1 MSSNIIL
8 SIPHSSTVL
17 PWEDIPAPYQE
28 QSGQAYWCWGGRQK
42 KKKEIG
48 DRYLKELPYMTDWYT
63 DELFING
70 IGKPLVAPVSRLLC
84 DVERLKDDMKEEM
97 SVVGMGICYTRAHDL
112 SVLANFKFSHKM
124 DMIRKYYDPYH
135 NALQNYVAE
144 SLKEHKCAL
153 ILDCHS
159 FNSSTYACDQNYYYP
174 RPDIC
179 IGTDNRHTPKELVEL
194 LTDYFK
200 SQNYTVRENYPYP
213 GTIVPERYDSNDYVF
228 SIKIDVSRH
237 LYLEEKCGIVE
248 KKEAEFRLLKERL
261 HEAEKI
267 IESFVDRMCGEY
279 HLSGDDLLKKI
290 NAIRKMPPI
299 RSDVELAEER
309 ARSETT
315 IPIQP

>member
-17 PWEDIPAPYQE
+17 PSEDIPAPYQE
-28 QSGQAYWCWGGRQK
+28 PSGQAYWCWGGRQK
-42 KKKEIG
+42 KRNEIR
-48 DRYLKELPYMTDWYT
+48 DRYVKELPYMTDWYT

-135 NALQNYVAE
+135 NALLNYVTE
-144 SLKEHKCAL
+144 SLNEHKCAL

-159 FNSSTYACDQNYYYP
+159 FNSLKYACDQNYYYP

-290 NAIRKMPPI
+290 NALRKMPPI